1 METPSV
7 RYNQKKTVMKEELK
21 SIKEMLFDAPV
32 EVKQAFN
39 QVVEYFD
46 DNKKFYFVVGV
57 TNEGKV
63 IENYYTSS
71 PNMTNNRQAIF
82 SAEQKYG
89 PLKMVKVFEVGE
101 SSIKY
106 DFSGRVKY
114 PKEVTDYF
122 NKLRSDLG
130 HKSQFS

>member
-46 DNKKFYFVVGV
+46 DNKNFLF
-57 TNEGKV
+57 
-63 IENYYTSS
+63 
-71 PNMTNNRQAIF
+71 
-82 SAEQKYG
+82 
-89 PLKMVKVFEVGE
+89 
-101 SSIKY
+101 
-106 DFSGRVKY
+106 
-114 PKEVTDYF
+114 
-122 NKLRSDLG
+122 RSRRY
-130 HKSQFS
+130 